1 MKSTASAVVGV
12 LLALAVL
19 AAIAVGG
26 WQLGWWL
33 KGSAVNHNNH
43 IVRSSYEFQQAQIA
57 DMNQLLAQIGT
68 VDVEVRQQPQNVTAL
83 GSQKAALETQF
94 CGDYASLNA
103 VQVPA
108 NLRQFAGEACNN
120 PQP

>member
-1 MKSTASAVVGV
+1 MSKVSAVVGV
-12 LLALAVL
+12 LLGLVVL

-43 IVRSSYEFQQAQIA
+43 IVRSSYEFQQAQIT
-57 DMNQLLAQIGT
+57 DMNQLLSQIAGI
-68 VDVEVRQQPQNVTAL
+68 DVQVRQQPQNVTAL
-83 GSQKAALETQF
+83 DSQKAALENQF

-103 VQVPA
+103 IQVPA
-108 NLRQFAGEACNN
+108 NLRSFAGEACNN